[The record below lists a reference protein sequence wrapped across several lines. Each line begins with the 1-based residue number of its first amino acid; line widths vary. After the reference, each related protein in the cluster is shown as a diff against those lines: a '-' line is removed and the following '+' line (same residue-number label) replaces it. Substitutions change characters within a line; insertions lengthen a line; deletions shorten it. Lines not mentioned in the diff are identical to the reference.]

1 MGRYCARRAL
11 EGPLRGCESILC
23 FYRVGA
29 MSIEIRMTMSMGERT
44 AASDSMYIA
53 SPLMRCSRVFMVPN
67 VGGVFSGSFGVVSA
81 SLLCLVWLV

>member
-1 MGRYCARRAL
+1 
-11 EGPLRGCESILC
+11 
-23 FYRVGA
+23 
-29 MSIEIRMTMSMGERT
+29 MSMGERT